1 MVDHKRIEKAV
12 EEILLAVG
20 EDPKREGL
28 VETPKRVAKMYAER
42 FEGLEKDPAIH
53 TQKYFHEDNSELV
66 LVKDIEFDSTCEH
79 HLLPIYG
86 KAHIAY
92 KPKDGRVIGLS
103 KLARILEDISKR
115 PQLQERITNSIAD
128 VLMENLSPEGVFVVV
143 EAEHMCM
150 SIRGIKKRGAVTVTK
165 AERGEFQT
173 NDVLRREVMDMI
185 RS

>member
-1 MVDHKRIEKAV
+1 MVDNKRLEEAV
-12 EEILLAVG
+12 KEILLAVG

-28 VETPKRVAKMYAER
+28 LETPQRVAKMYAER
-42 FEGLEKDPAIH
+42 FEGLEKDPAVH
-53 TQKYFHEDNSELV
+53 TEKFFHEDNSELV

-92 KPKDGRVIGLS
+92 KPRNGRVIGLS

-115 PQLQERITNSIAD
+115 PQLQERITNSVAD
-128 VLMENLSPEGVFVVV
+128 ILMENLNPEGVFVVV

-165 AERGEFQT
+165 AERGDFKQD
-173 NDVLRREVMDMI
+173 DVLRREVMDMI